1 MASQKYFSFKGY
13 NVLKYMDPVLKLSC
27 LLISISVSAS
37 WGLIA
42 HYFVSKNEED
52 VIASPDDIYE
62 DSDIDK
68 VVIEAGGKEI
78 ILSIRAE
85 KRLLKIL
92 NEREKSSSLYI

>member
-1 MASQKYFSFKGY
+1 
-13 NVLKYMDPVLKLSC
+13 MDPVLKLSC

-37 WGLIA
+37 WVLVA
-42 HYFVSKNEED
+42 YYYVSKNGED
-52 VIASPDDIYE
+52 VISSPDDIYE
-62 DSDIDK
+62 DSDVDR
-68 VVIEAGGKEI
+68 VVIDAGNIEV

>member
-1 MASQKYFSFKGY
+1 M
-13 NVLKYMDPVLKLSC
+13 LKYMGLVLKASCLLLSISVSASC

-37 WGLIA
+37 LGLIA
-42 HYFVSKNEED
+42 NYFDPKNGED
-52 VIASPDDIYE
+52 ITASPDDIYE
-62 DSDIDK
+62 DSDADM

-78 ILSIRAE
+78 ILSIRTE

>member
-1 MASQKYFSFKGY
+1 
-13 NVLKYMDPVLKLSC
+13 MDPVLKLSC

-42 HYFVSKNEED
+42 NYFVSKNGD

-62 DSDIDK
+62 DSDVDR
-68 VVIEAGGKEI
+68 VVIDAGDKEV

-85 KRLLKIL
+85 KRLFKLL

>member
-1 MASQKYFSFKGY
+1 
-13 NVLKYMDPVLKLSC
+13 MDPVLKLSC
-27 LLISISVSAS
+27 HLISISVSAS
-37 WGLIA
+37 WGLIS
-42 HYFVSKNEED
+42 YYYVSKNVED

-62 DSDIDK
+62 DSDADRVAID
-68 VVIEAGGKEI
+68 AGDKEV

>member
-1 MASQKYFSFKGY
+1 M
-13 NVLKYMDPVLKLSC
+13 LKYMGLVLKASCLLVSISVSASC

-37 WGLIA
+37 LGRIA
-42 HYFVSKNEED
+42 NYFDPKKEED
-52 VIASPDDIYE
+52 AIASPDDIYE
-62 DSDIDK
+62 DSDADI

>member
-1 MASQKYFSFKGY
+1 
-13 NVLKYMDPVLKLSC
+13 MDPVLKLSC

-37 WGLIA
+37 WGLVA
-42 HYFVSKNEED
+42 YYSVSKNGED

-62 DSDIDK
+62 DSDADR
-68 VVIEAGGKEI
+68 VVIDAGNKEV

>member
-1 MASQKYFSFKGY
+1 MASQKILFIQGAQC
-13 NVLKYMDPVLKLSC
+13 VDMDPVLKLSC
-27 LLISISVSAS
+27 LLISLSVSTTL
-37 WGLIA
+37 GLVA
-42 HYFVSKNEED
+42 YYSVSKNGD

-62 DSDIDK
+62 DSDVGR
-68 VVIEAGGKEI
+68 VVIDAGGKEV